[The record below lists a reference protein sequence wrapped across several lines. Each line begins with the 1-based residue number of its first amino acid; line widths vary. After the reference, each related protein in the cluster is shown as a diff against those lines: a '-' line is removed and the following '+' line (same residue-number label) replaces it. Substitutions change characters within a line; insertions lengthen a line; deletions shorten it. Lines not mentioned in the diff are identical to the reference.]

1 MNKIQVNYAP
11 DFIKGIAIFLTV
23 LWVIFM
29 LSVCYIIPKF
39 AMLLSMGFLFLIIGI
54 GFYIDS
60 RKTTVEYDTE
70 KIRWKWLWFEY
81 TVNFEDM
88 ESFYYTIVSER
99 TRGGYIRRFEIG
111 FNVKNTELKLND
123 ELGTDD
129 IESAVNGVTDDIMLL
144 QVYKFIENICPEK
157 AEGFVK
163 TSE

>member
-1 MNKIQVNYAP
+1 MNKIQVNHAP
-11 DFIKGIAIFLTV
+11 DFIKGIAIFLMV
-23 LWVIFM
+23 LWVIFIF
-29 LSVCYIIPKF
+29 SVYYIIPKF

-60 RKTTVEYDTE
+60 KKNTVEYDTE

-88 ESFYYTIVSER
+88 ESFYYTIVSKR

-111 FNVKNTELKLND
+111 FNVKNRELKLND
-123 ELGTDD
+123 ELDTDE
-129 IESAVNGVTDDIMLL
+129 IESAVNGVTDDIKLL
-144 QVYKFIENICPEK
+144 QMYKFIEDIYPEK